1 MFKRLSR
8 AQARTGDSADEI
20 DEGDTVTLEA
30 ALDEDSESESG
41 SESESEIENES
52 SSEQDTDS
60 EQGSHSGEEEVGDE
74 QGEFTVKQALQSP
87 IYLDDEAPGRAQ
99 IFRCVACPAI
109 QLRNEKGIEV
119 HQESKAHL
127 RRYSR
132 FIEFAEAEFRREGER
147 VYNLDPRILAD
158 LLEEE
163 RKAAQKTQEKP
174 DKKQLPK
181 PKPAS
186 HTSRAERRKQRRAS
200 RRDKRAPLQ
209 EAYAKRAADEPP
221 VESKPSKKRQKGSTI

>member
-8 AQARTGDSADEI
+8 AHARKGDLVDET
-20 DEGDTVTLEA
+20 DDGDAVTLQA
-30 ALDEDSESESG
+30 ALDEDSGSETESESG
-41 SESESEIENES
+41 SES
-52 SSEQDTDS
+52 SSEQEADS
-60 EQGSHSGEEEVGDE
+60 EQDSHSGEEDVGNE

-87 IYLDDEAPGRAQ
+87 IYLDDEAVGRAQ
-99 IFRCVACPAI
+99 IFRCAACPAI

-132 FIEFAEAEFRREGER
+132 FIEFAEAEFQREGER

-163 RKAAQKTQEKP
+163 RKAAQKTQEKSSEN
-174 DKKQLPK
+174 QLPK
-181 PKPAS
+181 TKPAS
-186 HTSRAERRKQRRAS
+186 QMSRAERRKQRRAS

-209 EAYAKRAADEPP
+209 EAYAKRAAGELP
-221 VESKPSKKRQKGSTI
+221 VESKPSKKRQKGSTV